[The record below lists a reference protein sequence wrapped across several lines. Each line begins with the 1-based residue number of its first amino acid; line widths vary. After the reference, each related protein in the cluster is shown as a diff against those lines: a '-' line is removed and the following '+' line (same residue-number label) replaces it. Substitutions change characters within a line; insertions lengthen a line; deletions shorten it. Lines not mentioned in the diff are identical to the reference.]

1 MKEVD
6 RIGDPVFNQHSLG
19 IARYQLHDG
28 GVQLIGDQDGRL
40 LVPQLGDGD
49 LAEFALVA
57 CKMDLAFQDPG
68 VPVLPGQRRQSDPL
82 PLLLRGGVD
91 LGNHLL
97 GAPAQADK

>member
-6 RIGDPVFNQHSLG
+6 RIGDPVSNQHSLG

-40 LVPQLGDGD
+40 LAADSVMAIWRQ
-49 LAEFALVA
+49 FALVA

-68 VPVLPGQRRQSDPL
+68 VPVLPGQRRQSDPP